1 MGARVTAVNNVG
13 RTAGQLGAFVGM
25 FQNRCHHMLLSRDLH
40 NIHDCI
46 IFIESCD
53 LCINYF
59 VWVNVHICDVCVFMN
74 VYK

>member
-1 MGARVTAVNNVG
+1 MLV
-13 RTAGQLGAFVGM
+13 GQLASWVHLWVCF
-25 FQNRCHHMLLSRDLH
+25 RIDLCHHMLLSRDLH
-40 NIHDCI
+40 NIHDGI
-46 IFIESCD
+46 IFIQSCD